1 MRKLVVWSAL
11 ALAVTLPVACVTIN
25 VYFPAAA
32 AEKAA
37 EQFVGKVF
45 GDVPEPRPNEPQQ
58 QPEPEPQPER
68 KPPGAMML
76 DLLISSAHAQTP
88 DISIQTPQIQA
99 IQSRMRQRFDGRLAA
114 AFASGAIGLTRNGEV
129 AIRDAAAVPLAE
141 RAALNHAVADDNRDR
156 QAVYREIAIANNHP
170 EWEAQIRETFAKQWL
185 QQARPGWY
193 YQDASGA
200 WKQK

>member
-45 GDVPEPRPNEPQQ
+45 GDAPEPRSAEPQ

-88 DISIQTPQIQA
+88 DISIQTPQIQT
-99 IQSRMRQRFDGRLAA
+99 IQARMRQRFEGRLAA
-114 AFASGAIGLTRNGEV
+114 AFASGAIGLTRNGEI
-129 AIRDAAAVPLAE
+129 AIRDAASVPLAE
-141 RAALNHAVADDNRDR
+141 RAALNQAVADDNRDR

-170 EWEAQIRETFAKQWL
+170 EWETQIRETFAKQWL
-185 QQARPGWY
+185 QQARAGWY

-200 WKQK
+200 WRQK